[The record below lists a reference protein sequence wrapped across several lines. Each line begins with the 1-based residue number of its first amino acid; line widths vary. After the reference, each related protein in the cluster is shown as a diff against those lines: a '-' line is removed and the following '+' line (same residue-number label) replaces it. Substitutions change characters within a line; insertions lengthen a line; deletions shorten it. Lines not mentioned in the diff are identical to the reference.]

1 MNVPPAVAAQA
12 APDTLGA
19 GRDASSLETAYDL
32 ILVGAGLANGL
43 IARALKRARPDLR
56 LLVLEAGAA
65 AGANHTW
72 SFHDTDLTAAQH
84 ASVAP
89 LVTHRWQ
96 GHAVRFP
103 GFHRRLAGGYQSIAS
118 TQFSEVLHR
127 ELGPALRT
135 GVAVTRVTARE
146 VDLAGGRRLRA
157 HAVIDGRGLAAAP
170 APERVAL
177 GYQRFLGQEIRFA
190 EPHGLAAPILMD
202 ADVEQH
208 DGYRFVYVLPMGPRT
223 ALVEDTYYADD
234 ARGQPEI
241 WRRRIAE
248 YCAQQGWQPVRV
260 LREEQ
265 GVLPI
270 VLSGDAQA
278 VWDDARGVPRAGLA
292 ANLFHPTTGY
302 SLPEALRLAE
312 HIAALPDLS
321 AEPLFAAV
329 RAHALQR
336 WSDQGFF
343 RGLNRMLF
351 LAAPPTERWRVMA
364 RFYRL
369 PEPLIARFYAGRP
382 SALDKLRILSGK
394 PPIPVGAALRAL
406 RAVRLHDSHAPTRP

>member
-1 MNVPPAVAAQA
+1 MSATDPETRLTGREATAAGEA
-12 APDTLGA
+12 DL
-19 GRDASSLETAYDL
+19 AYDL

-43 IARALKRARPDLR
+43 IARALRRARPDLR
-56 LLVLEAGAA
+56 LLILEAGDVP
-65 AGANHTW
+65 GGNHTW
-72 SFHDTDLTAAQH
+72 SFHDTDLTPAQQ

-89 LVTHRWQ
+89 FVTHRWPA
-96 GHAVRFP
+96 HAVRFP
-103 GFHRRLAGGYQSIAS
+103 GFSRRLAGGYASIAS
-118 TQFSEVLHR
+118 TQFADVLRR
-127 ELGPALRT
+127 ELGGMVRT
-135 GVAVTRVTARE
+135 GAAVVRVSARE

-190 EPHGLAAPILMD
+190 APHGLAEPILMD
-202 ADVEQH
+202 ADVAQH
-208 DGYRFVYVLPMGPRT
+208 DGYHFVYVLPFGPRT

-234 ARGQPEI
+234 ARVQPDEL
-241 WRRRIAE
+241 RRRITA
-248 YCAQQGWQPVRV
+248 YCARQGWQPDRV

-302 SLPEALRLAE
+302 SLPEAVRLAE
-312 HIAALPDLS
+312 HIAALPDLR
-321 AEPLFAAV
+321 APALFAAV

-336 WSDQGFF
+336 WSAQRFF

-351 LAAPPTERWRVMA
+351 LAARPDERWRVMA

-369 PEPLIARFYAGRP
+369 PEPLIARFYAGCP
-382 SALDKLRILSGK
+382 TVFDKMRILSGK
-394 PPIPVGAALRAL
+394 PPVPVGAALRAL
-406 RAVRLHDSHAPTRP
+406 RAVRLHEAHAPSRP